1 MSASSNKVRGR
12 FGTRGGSLVDQLGLN
27 LNVFFVQVMETKL
40 KVSVV
45 DSCRNIT
52 VTGCSIGDTSGFSLL
67 NGTKQ

>member
-12 FGTRGGSLVDQLGLN
+12 FGTRGGILVDQLGLN

-52 VTGCSIGDTSGFSLL
+52 VIRCSIGDTSGFSLL